1 MLFSLRPHRELF
13 ASVSHAAEEEKPSPL
28 ALSIGALVIVT
39 LLVAL
44 LSEIF
49 AAANVQALDAA
60 GRARTEQDD
69 LTDTRS

>member
-1 MLFSLRPHRELF
+1 
-13 ASVSHAAEEEKPSPL
+13 
-28 ALSIGALVIVT
+28 LSIGALVIVT